1 MQKVA
6 RNAGVRHRHYL
17 PLSCHTH
24 TECEGTLRGWRGL
37 LRAPCANPL
46 SCHAHTECAAT
57 FPYGRGYCLSLP
69 CGNLAPQGRLPH
81 LPCSN
86 PAPEG
91 TLLDAPCSNPDCWTE
106 RRGGSS
112 NVHGSAGCGG
122 PGAPGEAPERA
133 RSAAPGAQRPG
144 ARQLL
149 AAGVRLGLRGVASRD
164 MDRQFLF
171 ASVAYTTCSAV
182 AQNLVPAGNSRAA
195 GSEVAVQGA
204 AGDMI

>member
-171 ASVAYTTCSAV
+171 ASVACGQLQLRATPGPRAV
-182 AQNLVPAGNSRAA
+182 RWRSKGRR
-195 GSEVAVQGA
+195 G
-204 AGDMI
+204 I